1 MCFQFTLKVHRLLRK
16 CLCFAYFRNC
26 CTQANSDGVR
36 GGVDHLAAMSGG
48 GGSDGTPSG
57 GATGRGGAVAKWLV
71 ATLVACGLVVQ
82 YSYTSVFE
90 ARRPIDPLF
99 VVNSSSASVGRRF
112 FWPVLTNRSGRAGWA
127 DASGYQMIDNRPLV
141 DQNGSDINGPRELCP
156 IVSPHLL
163 GPFKPAKEAP
173 PTLDE
178 LERELALAGALPAFG
193 GQWQPA
199 TCRSRDRVALI
210 IPYRDRAA
218 HLRVFLKNMH
228 PFLQRQQISYGIFI
242 VEQAGD
248 GPFNRAM
255 LMNVGAVEAQALGRG
270 RGGVGGFDCYIFHDI
285 DLLPEDD
292 RNIYNCPDQPRH
304 MSVAIDVL
312 QYRLPYAD
320 IFGGVS
326 ALSRKHFEQV
336 NGFSNVYWGWGG
348 EDDDMSTRL
357 RTNGLH
363 ITRYPPHIARYIM
376 LKHRKQKAN
385 PKRYEMLYMAKNR
398 YKSDGL
404 NSLQYRRVALR
415 ENRSLTWMLVELGA
429 PS

>member
-1 MCFQFTLKVHRLLRK
+1 
-16 CLCFAYFRNC
+16 
-26 CTQANSDGVR
+26 
-36 GGVDHLAAMSGG
+36 
-48 GGSDGTPSG
+48 
-57 GATGRGGAVAKWLV
+57 
-71 ATLVACGLVVQ
+71 
-82 YSYTSVFE
+82 
-90 ARRPIDPLF
+90 
-99 VVNSSSASVGRRF
+99 
-112 FWPVLTNRSGRAGWA
+112 
-127 DASGYQMIDNRPLV
+127 
-141 DQNGSDINGPRELCP
+141 
-156 IVSPHLL
+156 

-270 RGGVGGFDCYIFHDI
+270 RGGGGGFDCYIFHDI

-312 QYRLPYAD
+312 QYRYCIHF
-320 IFGGVS
+320 IF
-326 ALSRKHFEQV
+326 
-336 NGFSNVYWGWGG
+336 
-348 EDDDMSTRL
+348 
-357 RTNGLH
+357 
-363 ITRYPPHIARYIM
+363 
-376 LKHRKQKAN
+376 HRA
-385 PKRYEMLYMAKNR
+385 
-398 YKSDGL
+398 
-404 NSLQYRRVALR
+404 
-415 ENRSLTWMLVELGA
+415 
-429 PS
+429 

>member
-1 MCFQFTLKVHRLLRK
+1 MSG
-16 CLCFAYFRNC
+16 A
-26 CTQANSDGVR
+26 
-36 GGVDHLAAMSGG
+36 SGG
-48 GGSDGTPSG
+48 GGGGGVGATTSG
-57 GATGRGGAVAKWLV
+57 GGGGSVAKWLV
-71 ATLVACGLVVQ
+71 VALVACGLVVQ
-82 YSYTSVFE
+82 YSYTTIFD

-99 VVNSSSASVGRRF
+99 VVNSSSSAVGRRF
-112 FWPVLTNRSGRAGWA
+112 FWPLAGVGVGGANRTAG
-127 DASGYQMIDNRPLV
+127 GYQMMGPSAF
-141 DQNGSDINGPRELCP
+141 DQNGTDQNGPRELCP

-163 GPFKPAKEAP
+163 GPFKPVKEAP

-178 LERELALAGALPAFG
+178 LERDLAGSGSLPAFG
-193 GQWQPA
+193 GQWQPP

-255 LMNVGAVEAQALGRG
+255 LMNVGAVEAQKLGG
-270 RGGVGGFDCYIFHDI
+270 AGPGGAPPFDCYIFHDI

-326 ALSRKHFEQV
+326 ALSRRHLEQV

-357 RTNGLH
+357 RTTGLH
-363 ITRYPPHIARYIM
+363 ITRYPARIARYTM
-376 LKHRKQKAN
+376 LAHRKQKAN
-385 PKRYEMLYMAKNR
+385 PKRYEMLYMAKSR

-404 NSLQYRRVALR
+404 NSLQYKRVALR
-415 ENRSLTWMLVELGA
+415 QNRSLTWMLVELGA